1 MAMDQTPPKRSRI
14 QLANRALIMEA
25 ALAVFSSD
33 GYGGAT
39 IDRIATQAGMSK
51 PNLLYYFR
59 SKEDIYKEVLE
70 TTVEAW
76 LEPFERIDP
85 DGDPVEELRRYI
97 ILKIKMSEESREA
110 SRLFA
115 SEIGRGAPLLKP
127 FLETRLRDLV
137 DQKAAILRGW
147 MDAGRLCSVDPY
159 HLVFVIWATTQ
170 HYADF
175 EVQIDAVLGEAA
187 RANGFYDEAANAVLS
202 IILNGIE
209 PK

>member
-1 MAMDQTPPKRSRI
+1 MGMDEKPPKRSRI
-14 QLANRALIMEA
+14 QLANRALIMDA
-25 ALAVFSSD
+25 ALAVFSLD

-39 IDRIATQAGMSK
+39 IDRIAAQAGMSK

-59 SKEDIYKEVLE
+59 SKEDIYREVLE
-70 TTVEAW
+70 TTVESW
-76 LEPFERIDP
+76 LQPFERIDP
-85 DGDPVEELRRYI
+85 EGDPVDELRRYI

-115 SEIGRGAPLLKP
+115 NEIGRGAPLLMP
-127 FLETRLRDLV
+127 FLETRLRHLV
-137 DQKAAILRGW
+137 DQKATILRGW
-147 MDAGRLCSVDPY
+147 MDAGKLCAVDPY

-175 EVQIDAVLGEAA
+175 EVQIGAILGDTA
-187 RANGFYDEAANAVLS
+187 RADGFYDKAAEAVLS
-202 IILNGIE
+202 IVLNGVE